1 MIDLDEYSKF
11 NKEVDKYPDSIKPVI
26 YILGLMAE
34 LGEFCN
40 MYKKVFRDHGGQ
52 LDKRQREYAL
62 ELGDIE
68 WYFERLAASMGYSL
82 EEIITMNMEKLQSRK
97 ERHKIHGEG
106 DFR

>member
-1 MIDLDEYSKF
+1 MIDLEEYTKF
-11 NKEVDKYPDSIKPVI
+11 NESVDKYPDSVKPVI

-52 LDKRQREYAL
+52 LDKRQKEYAL
-62 ELGDIE
+62 EMGDIG
-68 WYFERLAASMGYSL
+68 WYFERLANSMGYTL
-82 EEIITMNMEKLQSRK
+82 EEIINMNMEKLQSRK
-97 ERHKIHGEG
+97 DRNKIHGDG

>member
-1 MIDLDEYSKF
+1 MDLEEYSKF
-11 NKEVDKYPDSIKPVI
+11 NESVDKYPDSVKPVI

-52 LDKRQREYAL
+52 LDKRQKEYAL
-62 ELGDIE
+62 ELGDIG
-68 WYFERLAASMGYSL
+68 WYFERLSNSMGYLL
-82 EEIITMNMEKLQSRK
+82 EEIFTMNMEKLQSR
-97 ERHKIHGEG
+97 RDRGKIHGDG